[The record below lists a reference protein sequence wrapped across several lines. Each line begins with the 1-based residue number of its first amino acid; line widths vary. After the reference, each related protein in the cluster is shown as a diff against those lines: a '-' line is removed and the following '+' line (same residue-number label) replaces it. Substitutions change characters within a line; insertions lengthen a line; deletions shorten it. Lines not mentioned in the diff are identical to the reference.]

1 MVLQRITIA
10 HCFSLAWAIGLG
22 VSAGVTASPRGAS
35 EMGPT
40 FTTGPASGQ
49 LQNFAGSRSRTTRG
63 NTAAS
68 APGPL
73 IPALTRR
80 RNRSKTLYRSGEHGV
95 AQISPTI
102 LRRKDPYMEDQLG
115 QPCAAKAR
123 RRFGCYRAKSIRPK
137 GLVDAL
143 LESPSP
149 ATEQVLKNL
158 GIPAIKDVPPIAIL
172 RPGHPGADEN
182 TAADL
187 R

>member
-1 MVLQRITIA
+1 
-10 HCFSLAWAIGLG
+10 
-22 VSAGVTASPRGAS
+22 
-35 EMGPT
+35 
-40 FTTGPASGQ
+40 
-49 LQNFAGSRSRTTRG
+49 
-63 NTAAS
+63 
-68 APGPL
+68 
-73 IPALTRR
+73 
-80 RNRSKTLYRSGEHGV
+80 
-95 AQISPTI
+95 
-102 LRRKDPYMEDQLG
+102 MEDQLG